1 MASGRPVGAGRRPG
15 AGLAH
20 PWYTRSMARLT
31 GSSVRRAAAVAL
43 LSLAGGCAHSRSFRC
58 PAEGGQPW
66 LEIQSDHFVLK
77 TDVAEDAAERVI
89 RELEAMRM
97 AELGAW
103 DGAFDPP
110 ARLEV
115 AVLRTK
121 SEFRELLGDLFRFV
135 EGYYAPRS
143 RPRIVAGLFLEELA
157 SAPDLW
163 LERTARERAA
173 AGEVLR
179 HELAHHLTFQV
190 LLRQP
195 RWLCEGMAEY
205 LAAIKLGTWQGR
217 PAAAVG
223 LAGKNAWKAKR
234 VPAAALFAWRSGE
247 LHEDHY
253 ASSWLLVHWLV
264 NRRGADFAAYQQRL
278 ARAEEPAA
286 AWKATFPD
294 LDPAD
299 GAAMA
304 RLDRELDAYLVSAT
318 NTPLRVMLP
327 AVEPRLRRRE
337 IPPPEVHA
345 LRADLFLHG
354 LLPPEASRPKAE
366 VEIAASL
373 REDPSGLP
381 VALTLAEVGRREEA
395 LRLGRAAAA
404 ARPDDWRG
412 WTMLATGA
420 TGQDELDAERL
431 SALRRAAAL
440 LPDEADALND
450 VAWGLFQ
457 AGAPGEAFPLAARA
471 ARLAPANPSVLD
483 TYGAILAAL
492 GRCEDALLAQRRAV
506 DLLDER
512 AAPEAAR
519 EIHDRLDRIEAQC
532 GAPVPAP
539 R

>member
-1 MASGRPVGAGRRPG
+1 MCQSEGSASLGTA
-15 AGLAH
+15 
-20 PWYTRSMARLT
+20 WYTRTMARPA

-58 PAEGGQPW
+58 PAEGGPPW

-77 TDVAEDAAERVI
+77 TDVAGDAAERVI
-89 RELEAMRM
+89 RELEIMRM

-115 AVLRTK
+115 VVVRTRN
-121 SEFRELLGDLFRFV
+121 ELRELLGDLFPIV
-135 EGYYAPRS
+135 EGYYAPAS
-143 RPRIVAGLFLEELA
+143 RPRIVGALFLEELA
-157 SAPDLW
+157 SAPNRW
-163 LERTARERAA
+163 LELEAQEEAEA
-173 AGEVLR
+173 DAVLR
-179 HELAHHLTFQV
+179 HELAHHLTSQV

-195 RWLCEGMAEY
+195 RWFSEGMAQY

-223 LAGKNAWKAKR
+223 LANKNAWKAKR
-234 VPAAALFAWRSGE
+234 VPAAALLAGGNR
-247 LHEDHY
+247 EDPYGYY
-253 ASSWLLVHWLV
+253 ASSWLMVHWLV
-264 NRRGADFAAYQQRL
+264 NRRGADFAAYQRRL

-286 AWKATFPD
+286 AWEAAFPD

-304 RLDRELDAYLVSAT
+304 RLDRELDAYLVSPT

-327 AVEPRLRRRE
+327 AAEPRLRRRE

-366 VEIAASL
+366 KEIVASL
-373 REDPSGLP
+373 REDPSGLA
-381 VALTLAEVGRREEA
+381 VALTLAEVGRREDA
-395 LRLGRAAAA
+395 IRLGRAATA

-412 WTMLATGA
+412 WAMLATGA
-420 TGQDELDAERL
+420 AGRDDLAAERL

-440 LPDEADALND
+440 LPEEAGALND

-483 TYGAILAAL
+483 TCGAIFAAL

-506 DLLDER
+506 DLLDQR

-519 EIHDRLDRIEAQC
+519 EIRDRLDRIEAQC
-532 GAPVPAP
+532 GAAAPAP

>member
-1 MASGRPVGAGRRPG
+1 
-15 AGLAH
+15 
-20 PWYTRSMARLT
+20 MARLA
-31 GSSVRRAAAVAL
+31 GSPVRRAAAVAL
-43 LSLAGGCAHSRSFRC
+43 LSLAGGCAHSPSFRC
-58 PAEGGQPW
+58 PAEGGPPW
-66 LEIQSDHFVLK
+66 FEIQSDHFVLK
-77 TDVAEDAAERVI
+77 TDVAGDQAERVI
-89 RELEAMRM
+89 RELETMRT

-103 DGAFDPP
+103 DGALDPP

-115 AVLRTK
+115 VVVRTTG
-121 SEFRELLGDLFRFV
+121 EFRELLGDLFPFV
-135 EGYYAPRS
+135 GGYYARTS
-143 RPRIVAGLFLEELA
+143 RPRIVGALFLEELVA
-157 SAPDLW
+157 APQRW
-163 LERTARERAA
+163 AESKSQEEAA
-173 AGEVLR
+173 AGAILR
-179 HELAHHLTFQV
+179 HELAHHLISQV

-195 RWLCEGMAEY
+195 RWLSEGMAEY

-223 LAGKNAWKAKR
+223 LADKTFWKWKR
-234 VPAAALFAWRSGE
+234 VRAAALLAGGNRENAYGY
-247 LHEDHY
+247 Y

-264 NRRGADFAAYQQRL
+264 NRRGADFAAYQRRL
-278 ARAEEPAA
+278 ARAEEPGA
-286 AWKATFPD
+286 AWKAAFPD

-304 RLDRELDAYLVSAT
+304 RLDGELDAYLASAT

-327 AVEPRLRRRE
+327 AIEPRLRRRE

-345 LRADLFLHG
+345 LRADLFLNG
-354 LLPPEASRPKAE
+354 LLPLKASRPKAE
-366 VEIAASL
+366 KEVAASL

-381 VALTLAEVGRREEA
+381 VALSLAQVGRREEA

-412 WTMLATGA
+412 WAMLAAGA
-420 TGQDELDAERL
+420 SDRDDLAAERL
-431 SALRRAAAL
+431 FALRRAAAL
-440 LPDEADALND
+440 LPDEAGALND

-457 AGAPGEAFPLAARA
+457 AGAPGEAFPLAVRA
-471 ARLAPANPSVLD
+471 ARLAPANSSALD

-506 DLLDER
+506 DLLDQH

-519 EIHDRLDRIEAQC
+519 EIRDRLDRIEAQC
-532 GAPVPAP
+532 ATVPAP

>member
-1 MASGRPVGAGRRPG
+1 
-15 AGLAH
+15 
-20 PWYTRSMARLT
+20 MARLA
-31 GSSVRRAAAVAL
+31 GSPVRRAAAVAL
-43 LSLAGGCAHSRSFRC
+43 LSLAGGCAHSPSFRC
-58 PAEGGQPW
+58 PAEGGPPW

-77 TDVAEDAAERVI
+77 TDVAGDQAERVI
-89 RELEAMRM
+89 RELETMRT

-103 DGAFDPP
+103 DGALDPP

-115 AVLRTK
+115 VLVRTR
-121 SEFRELLGDLFRFV
+121 SEFEELLDDRQV
-135 EGYYAPRS
+135 QGYYAAGS
-143 RPRIVAGLFLEELA
+143 RPRVVAGLFLEGRA
-157 SAPDLW
+157 SAPHRW
-163 LERTARERAA
+163 LELKAQEEAA
-173 AGEVLR
+173 AGEILR

-195 RWLCEGMAEY
+195 RWLSEGMAEY
-205 LAAIKLGTWQGR
+205 LAAIKLGTWRGQ

-223 LAGKNAWKAKR
+223 LSARDAWKASR
-234 VPAAALFAWRSGE
+234 VPAVALFAWRHDGQ
-247 LHEDHY
+247 HVDYY

-264 NRRGADFAAYQQRL
+264 NRRGADFAAYQRRL
-278 ARAEEPAA
+278 ARAQEPAA
-286 AWKATFPD
+286 AWKAAFPD

-304 RLDRELDAYLVSAT
+304 RLDRELDAYLASAT

-327 AVEPRLRRRE
+327 AIEPRLRRRE

-366 VEIAASL
+366 KEVAASL

-395 LRLGRAAAA
+395 TRLGRAGAA

-412 WTMLATGA
+412 WAMLAAGA
-420 TGQDELDAERL
+420 ADRDDLAAERL

-440 LPDEADALND
+440 LPDEAGALND

-457 AGAPGEAFPLAARA
+457 AGAPGEAFPLAVRA
-471 ARLAPANPSVLD
+471 ARLAPANSSVLD
-483 TYGAILAAL
+483 TCGAILAAL
-492 GRCEDALLAQRRAV
+492 GRCEDALLAQHRAV
-506 DLLDER
+506 DLLDLH

-519 EIHDRLDRIEAQC
+519 EIRDRLDRIEAQC
-532 GAPVPAP
+532 GGAIPAP